1 MRRPIVAVAVGVLVL
16 GCEPTDVPRLSADGK
31 SIAVLLKDAGQ
42 EPLGIVVVSAN
53 DGSAHPV
60 TPPERWTPFGFIWID
75 GRLLVQASRKT
86 EAPKGRA
93 TSVPGG
99 RKEAV
104 EQVVFVCDPS
114 RDAWTRTT
122 VPCHMSLAPFVAKFG
137 GQPCILAPDMSA
149 KRTQAFS
156 LGNLKEVGSVEGEL
170 SHAGGGW
177 AVREVWGKLTKPI
190 MEGEHAGWI
199 TDAMPED
206 KRTVTRDELLRV
218 EVLNGKGDIVG
229 TVPRTEIAKSCYR
242 GPRKHKCARISPDR
256 SKLLLGFGTDTAF
269 RRHSH
274 EYTFGVFD
282 VKTGRHLWG
291 GSSNNL
297 HGVPYLANDAAYA
310 MEAKERAIYRGD
322 RTAAALFEGPAP
334 TSRPTRHVV
343 LARHSKDGRT
353 VVIELDLGEGCAA
366 NLYSFSEDGTRAA
379 LQIEGG
385 KPRLHLI
392 PVAEKVRREDVLELP
407 LP

>member
-1 MRRPIVAVAVGVLVL
+1 MRRVIMAVAVGALVL

-31 SIAVLLKDAGQ
+31 SIAVLLKDAEQ
-42 EPLGIVVVSAN
+42 EPLGIVILSVE
-53 DGSAHPV
+53 DGSAQPV
-60 TPPERWTPFGFIWID
+60 TPPEGWTPFGLIWIE

-122 VPCHMSLAPFVAKFG
+122 VPCHMSLAPLVSSFKG
-137 GQPCILAPDMSA
+137 RPCILAPDMSA
-149 KRTQAFS
+149 KRTRAFS
-156 LGNLKEVGSVEGEL
+156 LENLKEVGSVEGEL
-170 SHAGGGW
+170 DHAGGGW
-177 AVREVWGKLTKPI
+177 AVREVWGSRTRPLI
-190 MEGEHAGWI
+190 EGEHTGWI
-199 TDAMPED
+199 AESIPED
-206 KRTVTRDELLRV
+206 KRTVTREELLRV
-218 EVLNGKGDIVG
+218 EVLNGDGRVVG
-229 TVPRTEIAKSCYR
+229 TVPRAEVAKACHR

-282 VKTGRHLWG
+282 STTGRHLWG

-297 HGVPYLANDAAYA
+297 HGVPYLADDAAYA
-310 MEAKERAIYRGD
+310 IEAKERKVYTGD

-334 TSRPTRHVV
+334 TSQPTRHVV
-343 LARHSKDGRT
+343 LARHTKEGRT
-353 VVIELDLGEGCAA
+353 VVIDVDLGEGNAA
-366 NLYSFSEDGTRAA
+366 KLHSFSEDGKRVT
-379 LQIEGG
+379 LQVEGRR
-385 KPRLHLI
+385 PRIVLI
-392 PVAEKVRREDVLELP
+392 PVAEKVRQEDLVELA